1 MTEQTRMYGRVLY
14 ELHLP
19 EKMVCEMVKVI
30 RENPLLVQILSDP
43 VLPSFKKDRI
53 IEKVWRASEFTEIV
67 PSFLKK
73 VCAAGCIGSM
83 DSILS
88 VWEQCLGDEKGIIQA
103 ELFYVTPPDEEELQK
118 IRRFLCGKYGK
129 KEVQFILASAPELI
143 GGFLLRTENV
153 EYDYSLKSRL
163 EELFGI

>member
-73 VCAAGCIGSM
+73 VCGERG
-83 DSILS
+83 
-88 VWEQCLGDEKGIIQA
+88 
-103 ELFYVTPPDEEELQK
+103 
-118 IRRFLCGKYGK
+118 
-129 KEVQFILASAPELI
+129 I
-143 GGFLLRTENV
+143 GGMVFLLSGLGKWPRGGKRNHKGEIF
-153 EYDYSLKSRL
+153 YA
-163 EELFGI
+163 

>member
-43 VLPSFKKDRI
+43 VLPSLKKDRI

-88 VWEQCLGDEKGIIQA
+88 VWEQCLRVKK
-103 ELFYVTPPDEEELQK
+103 ELFRQNFFTLHRQM
-118 IRRFLCGKYGK
+118 RRNFRKSADFCVENMEK
-129 KEVQFILASAPELI
+129 KRF
-143 GGFLLRTENV
+143 
-153 EYDYSLKSRL
+153 SLYWRL
-163 EELFGI
+163 PRN

>member
-88 VWEQCLGDEKGIIQA
+88 VWEQCLRDEKGIIQA

-118 IRRFLCGKYGK
+118 IRRFLCGSVYTGVCPGTDRRFSSSNRKC
-129 KEVQFILASAPELI
+129 
-143 GGFLLRTENV
+143 
-153 EYDYSLKSRL
+153 
-163 EELFGI
+163 GI

>member
-1 MTEQTRMYGRVLY
+1 MQ
-14 ELHLP
+14 
-19 EKMVCEMVKVI
+19 
-30 RENPLLVQILSDP
+30 Q
-43 VLPSFKKDRI
+43 
-53 IEKVWRASEFTEIV
+53 
-67 PSFLKK
+67 
-73 VCAAGCIGSM
+73 

-88 VWEQCLGDEKGIIQA
+88 VWEQCLRDEKGIIQA

-118 IRRFLCGKYGK
+118 IRRFLCEKYGK